1 MEASRRTYRKRV
13 RWLVLALA
21 VVAVGV
27 PAAQAAED
35 PYLDA
40 VDRYV
45 LNNPGGI
52 QSATGLDA
60 VDRTALNDSVHVK
73 GTPASETSG
82 GYLDAVDRFVLNNR
96 PLDVI
101 DRWLLNHPPQGVSTG
116 SFDAIE
122 LVRNDPRGVT
132 ANRGYDAVELV
143 RALPKSQPTP
153 ATVAA
158 EPGFDWADAGI
169 GAGIAFGAMLL
180 AAAAALGARS
190 RGRVAHS

>member
-60 VDRTALNDSVHVK
+60 VDRTALNDSVHFD
-73 GTPASETSG
+73 GTPAGETSG

-132 ANRGYDAVELV
+132 ANRSYDAVELV
-143 RALPKSQPTP
+143 RTQPKSLPTSAV
-153 ATVAA
+153 AT